1 LPLSFAQQR
10 LWFLDQLEP
19 GTALYN
25 VPAAV
30 RLRGQLAAEA
40 LQRTLTEVVRRHESL
55 RTTFT
60 VEDGEPRQVIAEPEQ
75 FPLRVLDFSVLTPE
89 VAEQTALRVVAEEAV
104 RPFELATGPLLRVTL
119 VQVSEQEHVVVLV
132 MHHIISDG
140 WSMGLLIG
148 EVTRLYAA
156 YGSGS
161 AVAPEELEW
170 QYADYAGWQRRRLSG
185 AALEEELSYWREQ
198 LAGAPAVLELAT
210 DRPRPAVPSYR
221 GATEAVELSAEL
233 TEGLRELSRKSGVT
247 LFMTLL
253 GGFQTLLWRYS
264 AQDDIVVGADM
275 ANRNRRE
282 VEGIIGF
289 FVNMLVMRTSLAG
302 DPTYVELLG
311 RVREVALGAYA
322 HQDLPFDKLVEE
334 LVGDRDSSYNP
345 LFQVALVLQN
355 TPMSALELPGV
366 TISPFPI
373 DTGTVPFDLV
383 LSLSE
388 SSTGIEG
395 TLSYSVDLF
404 DRETIQRMLRHLQKL
419 LESVVQDPEQRLS
432 DLSLLDEEELASFVS
447 EEFGKLNL
455 SQKNFENLILE
466 LTEDSPADLAAN

>member
-1 LPLSFAQQR
+1 M
-10 LWFLDQLEP
+10 
-19 GTALYN
+19 T
-25 VPAAV
+25 
-30 RLRGQLAAEA
+30 AEA
-40 LQRTLTEVVRRHESL
+40 ADQ
-55 RTTFT
+55 
-60 VEDGEPRQVIAEPEQ
+60 A
-75 FPLRVLDFSVLTPE
+75 
-89 VAEQTALRVVAEEAV
+89 ALRVVAAEAV
-104 RPFELATGPLLRVTL
+104 RPFDLATGPLLRVTL

>member
-1 LPLSFAQQR
+1 
-10 LWFLDQLEP
+10 
-19 GTALYN
+19 
-25 VPAAV
+25 
-30 RLRGQLAAEA
+30 
-40 LQRTLTEVVRRHESL
+40 
-55 RTTFT
+55 
-60 VEDGEPRQVIAEPEQ
+60 
-75 FPLRVLDFSVLTPE
+75 
-89 VAEQTALRVVAEEAV
+89 
-104 RPFELATGPLLRVTL
+104 LLRVT
-119 VQVSEQEHVVVLV
+119 VIRVSEQEQVVVLV
-132 MHHIISDG
+132 MHHIICDG
-140 WSMGLLIG
+140 WSMGLLIR

-170 QYADYAGWQRRRLSG
+170 QYADYAVWQRRRLNE
-185 AALEEELSYWREQ
+185 AALEEELGYWREQ

-210 DRPRPAVPSYR
+210 DRPRPPVPSYR
-221 GATEAVELSAEL
+221 GATEALELSAEL

>member
-1 LPLSFAQQR
+1 
-10 LWFLDQLEP
+10 
-19 GTALYN
+19 
-25 VPAAV
+25 
-30 RLRGQLAAEA
+30 
-40 LQRTLTEVVRRHESL
+40 
-55 RTTFT
+55 
-60 VEDGEPRQVIAEPEQ
+60 
-75 FPLRVLDFSVLTPE
+75 
-89 VAEQTALRVVAEEAV
+89 
-104 RPFELATGPLLRVTL
+104 
-119 VQVSEQEHVVVLV
+119 
-132 MHHIISDG
+132 
-140 WSMGLLIG
+140 MGLLIG

-156 YGSGS
+156 YASGA
-161 AVAPEELEW
+161 AVEAEELEW
-170 QYADYAGWQRRRLSG
+170 QYADYAAWQRRRLSG
-185 AALEEELSYWREQ
+185 ATLEEELSYWREQ

-221 GATEAVELSAEL
+221 GATEAVKLSAEL

-253 GGFQTLLWRYS
+253 GGFQILLWRYS
-264 AQDDIVVGADM
+264 GQEDIVVGADM

-302 DPTYVELLG
+302 DPTFLELLG
-311 RVREVALGAYA
+311 RVREVSLGAYS

-334 LVGDRDSSYNP
+334 LAGDRDLSYNA

-355 TPMSALELPGV
+355 TPMSALELPGL

-388 SSTGIEG
+388 SSNGLEG

-419 LESVVQDPEQRLS
+419 LASVVEDPEQRLS
-432 DLSLLDEEELASFVS
+432 DLSLLDEEELAGFTS
-447 EEFGKLNL
+447 EELGKLNL
-455 SQKNFENLILE
+455 SQKNFEDLILE
-466 LTEDSPADLAAN
+466 LSESSAADLTPN

>member
-1 LPLSFAQQR
+1 
-10 LWFLDQLEP
+10 
-19 GTALYN
+19 
-25 VPAAV
+25 
-30 RLRGQLAAEA
+30 
-40 LQRTLTEVVRRHESL
+40 
-55 RTTFT
+55 
-60 VEDGEPRQVIAEPEQ
+60 
-75 FPLRVLDFSVLTPE
+75 
-89 VAEQTALRVVAEEAV
+89 
-104 RPFELATGPLLRVTL
+104 
-119 VQVSEQEHVVVLV
+119 
-132 MHHIISDG
+132 
-140 WSMGLLIG
+140 
-148 EVTRLYAA
+148 
-156 YGSGS
+156 
-161 AVAPEELEW
+161 
-170 QYADYAGWQRRRLSG
+170 
-185 AALEEELSYWREQ
+185 
-198 LAGAPAVLELAT
+198 
-210 DRPRPAVPSYR
+210 
-221 GATEAVELSAEL
+221 VELSAEL